1 MQSEFFICVTFFFVL
16 LHYISCNKPT
26 RNISVKSNKDKDE
39 LNNIKEKLDLINNS
53 IKDKVI
59 ENFKE
64 DIELLKKKVDDLE
77 KRKSDNTLGKRQKKE
92 DDDDEE
98 ETDEDDDEDS
108 DEDDEE
114 QEELNVEPKER
125 EDEQEETDDEQKET
139 EDEQKEMN
147 KKKQKMNKKK
157 QKMKQNNDN
166 ETNEENEDNDE
177 NEEEIEVT
185 DVEFVGQSTN
195 KNVRNNMIRNS
206 NKDIKSSSQNSSIK
220 AQNSSTKIGNT
231 PTKLSTQNTKS
242 NSTSNQLITQLQSE
256 KSSSKV
262 DNNKN
267 NTNEIKYMDKLCD
280 DVLTELKEKDNVD
293 NNMNHSKYNNLK
305 KEFSTFTMNQ
315 NECDLIKKLIITFS
329 QENVEMKRESIKE
342 IFLKALDDKKYREVF
357 KNFMYGVYS
366 YAKRHNYL
374 DIEKMEKNERAYKK
388 LFENTLNLLDTI

>member
-1 MQSEFFICVTFFFVL
+1 MNDENGSTIEGDPNTEKAK
-16 LHYISCNKPT
+16 NKNNNNNDDINE
-26 RNISVKSNKDKDE
+26 NIIDDE
-39 LNNIKEKLDLINNS
+39 
-53 IKDKVI
+53 
-59 ENFKE
+59 
-64 DIELLKKKVDDLE
+64 KKKKEQQQDDE
-77 KRKSDNTLGKRQKKE
+77 E
-92 DDDDEE
+92 DEEDDEE
-98 ETDEDDDEDS
+98 EN
-108 DEDDEE
+108 EE
-114 QEELNVEPKER
+114 
-125 EDEQEETDDEQKET
+125 
-139 EDEQKEMN
+139 
-147 KKKQKMNKKK
+147 
-157 QKMKQNNDN
+157 NNDN

-329 QENVEMKRESIKE
+329 QENVEMKRDSIKE

>member
-114 QEELNVEPKER
+114 QEELN
-125 EDEQEETDDEQKET
+125 DEQKET
-139 EDEQKEMN
+139 EDEQKETEDEASEEYSDN
-147 KKKQKMNKKK
+147 EEDDEEDEEDDEEENEE
-157 QKMKQNNDN
+157 NNDN

-329 QENVEMKRESIKE
+329 QENVEMKRDSIKE